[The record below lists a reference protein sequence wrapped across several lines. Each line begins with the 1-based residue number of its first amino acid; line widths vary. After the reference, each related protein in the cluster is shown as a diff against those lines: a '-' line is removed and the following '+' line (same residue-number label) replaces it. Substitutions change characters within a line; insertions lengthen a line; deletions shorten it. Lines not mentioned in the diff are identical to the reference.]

1 MREDI
6 QRKER
11 EIQDLKNQIN
21 LVNLRIVK
29 ESEAKEAAEQNQRKN
44 TDNFSQDA
52 HKFNLSVQ
60 GAEKDNHTMK
70 LKLQEM
76 VQHVNDSSNNKTHT
90 NSRLEQTNQEL
101 DEATRHF
108 TLESD
113 EQNRRIGVLHQ
124 ELKELQDKINNNNH
138 KGSLMGNKIKDLSE
152 TQYRVESEQSES
164 ILKLKNEHERLK
176 TENNDIHF
184 KVSKQTKEVEQTK
197 VALDKSTQEKMQAGN
212 QMDQTLANINE
223 RLKEST
229 HLNKQLD
236 GELKNASRNF

>member
-1 MREDI
+1 
-6 QRKER
+6 
-11 EIQDLKNQIN
+11 
-21 LVNLRIVK
+21 
-29 ESEAKEAAEQNQRKN
+29 
-44 TDNFSQDA
+44 
-52 HKFNLSVQ
+52 LSVQ

-90 NSRLEQTNQEL
+90 NSRLDQTNQEL

-184 KVSKQTKEVEQTK
+184 KVSK
-197 VALDKSTQEKMQAGN
+197 
-212 QMDQTLANINE
+212 
-223 RLKEST
+223 
-229 HLNKQLD
+229 
-236 GELKNASRNF
+236 

>member
-1 MREDI
+1 
-6 QRKER
+6 
-11 EIQDLKNQIN
+11 
-21 LVNLRIVK
+21 
-29 ESEAKEAAEQNQRKN
+29 
-44 TDNFSQDA
+44 
-52 HKFNLSVQ
+52 VQ
-60 GAEKDNHTMK
+60 SAEKDNHTMK

-90 NSRLEQTNQEL
+90 NSRLDQTNQEL

-184 KVSKQTKEVEQTK
+184 KVSK
-197 VALDKSTQEKMQAGN
+197 
-212 QMDQTLANINE
+212 
-223 RLKEST
+223 
-229 HLNKQLD
+229 
-236 GELKNASRNF
+236 

>member
-1 MREDI
+1 M
-6 QRKER
+6 Q
-11 EIQDLKNQIN
+11 
-21 LVNLRIVK
+21 
-29 ESEAKEAAEQNQRKN
+29 S
-44 TDNFSQDA
+44 
-52 HKFNLSVQ
+52 
-60 GAEKDNHTMK
+60 AEKDNHTMK

-90 NSRLEQTNQEL
+90 NSRLDQTNQEL

-184 KVSKQTKEVEQTK
+184 KVSK
-197 VALDKSTQEKMQAGN
+197 
-212 QMDQTLANINE
+212 
-223 RLKEST
+223 
-229 HLNKQLD
+229 
-236 GELKNASRNF
+236 

>member
-1 MREDI
+1 
-6 QRKER
+6 
-11 EIQDLKNQIN
+11 
-21 LVNLRIVK
+21 
-29 ESEAKEAAEQNQRKN
+29 
-44 TDNFSQDA
+44 
-52 HKFNLSVQ
+52 
-60 GAEKDNHTMK
+60 
-70 LKLQEM
+70 M

-184 KVSKQTKEVEQTK
+184 KVSK
-197 VALDKSTQEKMQAGN
+197 
-212 QMDQTLANINE
+212 
-223 RLKEST
+223 
-229 HLNKQLD
+229 
-236 GELKNASRNF
+236 

>member
-1 MREDI
+1 M
-6 QRKER
+6 Q
-11 EIQDLKNQIN
+11 
-21 LVNLRIVK
+21 
-29 ESEAKEAAEQNQRKN
+29 S
-44 TDNFSQDA
+44 
-52 HKFNLSVQ
+52 
-60 GAEKDNHTMK
+60 AEKDNHTMK

-184 KVSKQTKEVEQTK
+184 KVSK
-197 VALDKSTQEKMQAGN
+197 
-212 QMDQTLANINE
+212 
-223 RLKEST
+223 
-229 HLNKQLD
+229 
-236 GELKNASRNF
+236 